1 MIGKVERV
9 NRAGPDCRLIL
20 TMILF
25 MAMIP
30 ASHGQPVGDFDA
42 IKARGAVVNSVTCLA
57 DSKQSYA
64 LYLPSQYSPDRRWPI
79 IYAFDP
85 FARGKVPVELYKE
98 AAEKY
103 GYIVV
108 GSNNAKNG
116 PGALEVKA
124 AQAVW
129 QDTHRRFLIDKD
141 RVYTT
146 GLSGGARFATSFAL
160 YCSTCSVAGVIAHG
174 AGYPVKESLPAN
186 DHFLYYVAVGDAD
199 FNLPEILKLRK
210 KKEENGSSFKVKIY
224 PGPHQWA
231 PRDVVEDAI
240 EWLEL
245 KAMQAGKKK
254 ADPSFIHPLLERMRA
269 EASQAEQRGD
279 TMGQFYA
286 LRSLALDFKGL
297 EDVAEFESALAAL
310 KTSKLLKQTAQD
322 ERREIEKQ
330 ESLTAAADGD
340 ITQFGASPPEEQVAL
355 KQHIIATFSDL
366 RRQTKS
372 NKSDRLVFVRAF
384 NQLWVEGI
392 EAGQE
397 EFRNNRL
404 VTAAA
409 YFELMADVAPDQSWP
424 MLLLAE
430 TRARAGNKKAALKA
444 VEEAVKRG
452 LKSPQTLTQDPEL
465 QSLSSD
471 PVFQR
476 IVQGLGGAAG
486 DK

>member
-1 MIGKVERV
+1 MIGKARAERV
-9 NRAGPDCRLIL
+9 GKNPQLML
-20 TMILF
+20 TIILF
-25 MAMIP
+25 TAMIA
-30 ASHGQPVGDFDA
+30 ASHGQPLDDFDPG
-42 IKARGAVVNSVTCLA
+42 KARGSVVNSVNCLA
-57 DSKQSYA
+57 DSRQSYA

-116 PGALEVKA
+116 PGALEMEA

-160 YCSTCSVAGVIAHG
+160 YCYTCAIAGVIAQG

-210 KKEENGSSFKVKIY
+210 KKEENRSPFKVKIY

-231 PRDVVEDAI
+231 PREVVEDAI
-240 EWLEL
+240 QWLEL
-245 KAMQAGKKK
+245 KAMQAGNNRP
-254 ADPSFIHPLLERMRA
+254 DPAFIHLMFERTRA

-279 TMGQFYA
+279 TMAQFYA
-286 LRSLALDFKGL
+286 LRSLTLDFKGL

-310 KTSKLLKQTAQD
+310 RTAKSLKRAAQD

-330 ESLTAAADGD
+330 ESLTTAAGGD
-340 ITQFGASPPEEQVAL
+340 IGQFGALAPEAQVAL
-355 KQHIIATFSDL
+355 KQRLLATFSDL
-366 RRQTKS
+366 RRHTKS
-372 NKSDRLVFVRAF
+372 NDSDRLVFVRAF
-384 NQLWVEGI
+384 NQLWVQGI

-424 MLLLAE
+424 ELLLAE
-430 TRARAGNKKAALKA
+430 SRARAGNKKAALKA
-444 VEEAVKRG
+444 LEEAVKRG

-465 QSLSSD
+465 QSLSSE
-471 PVFQR
+471 PAFQR
-476 IVQGLGGAAG
+476 IVQGLGGSA
-486 DK
+486 DNQ

>member
-1 MIGKVERV
+1 MIGKARAE
-9 NRAGPDCRLIL
+9 RAGTNRRLML
-20 TMILF
+20 TIILF
-25 MAMIP
+25 TAMIA
-30 ASHGQPVGDFDA
+30 ASHGQASDDFDA
-42 IKARGAVVNSVTCLA
+42 AKARGSVVASLTCLA

-64 LYLPSQYSPDRRWPI
+64 LYLPSKYFPDRSWPI

-116 PGALEVKA
+116 PGALEMEA

-129 QDTHRRFLIDKD
+129 QDTHRRFLIDRD

-160 YCSTCSVAGVIAHG
+160 YCYTCAIAGVIAQG

-210 KKEENGSSFKVKIY
+210 QKEANKSPFKVKIY

-245 KAMQAGKKK
+245 KAMQAGLKKP
-254 ADPSFIHPLLERMRA
+254 DLVFIHPLFDRTRA
-269 EASQAEQRGD
+269 EATQAEQRGD
-279 TMGQFYA
+279 TMAQFYA

-297 EDVAEFESALAAL
+297 EDVAGFESALAAL
-310 KTSKLLKQTAQD
+310 RISKSLKRAAQD
-322 ERREIEKQ
+322 ERRAIEKQ
-330 ESLTAAADGD
+330 ESLTAAAAVE
-340 ITQFGASPPEEQVAL
+340 ISRLGAAGPEEQVAL
-355 KQHIIATFSDL
+355 RQHLLATFADL
-366 RRQTKS
+366 RRYTKS
-372 NKSDRLVFVRAF
+372 NDSDRLVFVRAL
-384 NQLWVEGI
+384 NQLWVQGI
-392 EAGQE
+392 EDGQQ
-397 EFRNNRL
+397 EFRNNQM

-424 MLLLAE
+424 ELLLAE
-430 TRARAGNKKAALKA
+430 SRARAGNKKAALKA
-444 VEEAVKRG
+444 LEEAVKRG
-452 LKSPQTLTQDPEL
+452 LKSPETLTQDPEL
-465 QSLSSD
+465 QSLLSE
-471 PVFQR
+471 PAFQR

-486 DK
+486 NK